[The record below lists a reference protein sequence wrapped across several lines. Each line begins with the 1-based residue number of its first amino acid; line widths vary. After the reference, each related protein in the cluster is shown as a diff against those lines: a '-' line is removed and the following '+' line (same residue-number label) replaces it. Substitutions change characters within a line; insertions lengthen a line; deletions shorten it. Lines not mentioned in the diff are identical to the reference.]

1 MAKFAQGG
9 ECAAFGHDVAVFAVF
24 AQKDEGKE
32 KQGVVGT
39 PCHESPV
46 GTVPQAAHKKDDKCV
61 KQHTPLGH
69 TAATHGNVDIVTEP
83 GGEGNVPATPE
94 LGDVAAEIGHVEIA
108 SQVDAEEFGTADGD
122 VAVAGE
128 VAVDLDGEKE
138 GSQQQRRA
146 VEPVGMVEDNVDID
160 GATVG
165 YHHLLEKT
173 PQHLPETVDS
183 GGVIKPARPFELGQQ
198 AGGTFD
204 RTSHELGEETDVSK
218 EGDDVAGG
226 LHVAPVH
233 VDAVAEGLEGV
244 ERDAHGQN
252 QMQEDAVGVAAKES
266 VGKGLGEEVV
276 VFKQSKDEQVEY
288 YVCP

>member
-1 MAKFAQGG
+1 MSVILAGLFDAVGAEEYPSHHCEEECQQHLAKFAQGG
-9 ECAAFGHDVAVFAVF
+9 EFAAFGHDVAVFAVF
-24 AQKDEGKE
+24 AQEDEGKE

-46 GTVPQAAHKKDDKCV
+46 GTVPQAANKEDDKCV
-61 KQHTPLGH
+61 EQYTPLGY
-69 TAATHGNVDIVTEP
+69 TAATEGNVDVVTEP

-108 SQVDAEEFGTADGD
+108 AQADAEEFGTADGD

-146 VEPVGMVEDNVDID
+146 VEPVGMIEDDVDID

-165 YHHLLEKT
+165 YHHLFEEA
-173 PQHLPETVDS
+173 PQHLPETVD
-183 GGVIKPARPFELGQQ
+183 GGGIIELARLFELGQQ

-204 RTSHELGEETDVSK
+204 RTSHQLGEETDVSK
-218 EGDDVAGG
+218 EGDDVAGR
-226 LHVAPVH
+226 LHVATVH
-233 VDAVAEGLEGV
+233 VDAVAESLKGV
-244 ERDAHGQN
+244 E
-252 QMQEDAVGVAAKES
+252 
-266 VGKGLGEEVV
+266 
-276 VFKQSKDEQVEY
+276 
-288 YVCP
+288 